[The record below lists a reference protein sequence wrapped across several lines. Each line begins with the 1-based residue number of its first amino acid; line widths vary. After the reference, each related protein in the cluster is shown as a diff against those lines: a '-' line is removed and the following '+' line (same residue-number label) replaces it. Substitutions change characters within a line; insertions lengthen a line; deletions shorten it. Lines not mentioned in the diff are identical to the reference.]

1 MKSFKLNAFEKF
13 VIRYKKLF
21 IALLFLAFFVWQIT
35 FSLIEEYVTVPAGT
49 FIHSLLLSLLFLYIY
64 FMPEFKNFRANK
76 AYKNLD
82 LGLVLDGAC
91 KLAEV
96 SSPKDVV
103 ISSTIRN
110 NKAAYLIEAG
120 RFSEAESELKLF
132 FHIFDTRKL
141 RPLMLFTVHINF
153 AILRI
158 YNGDENA
165 FREQLKIIEGYY
177 DKIKRKASMYISKD
191 TLNSLYLTA
200 EAHFNPYSE
209 DFEQRVLDDIKFFGD
224 KEKKKIDPCDYFFG
238 YSLLFTYFARFEN
251 TEKAVYYANEI
262 VKIGNDSFYEYRKA
276 KEYIE
281 NANKCN

>member
-1 MKSFKLNAFEKF
+1 MKNFKLNAFEKF

-21 IALLFLAFFVWQIT
+21 IALLFIAFFVWQIT

-82 LGLVLDGAC
+82 LGLALDGAC

-103 ISSTIRN
+103 ISPTIRN

-132 FHIFDTRKL
+132 SIFL
-141 RPLMLFTVHINF
+141 IQ
-153 AILRI
+153 
-158 YNGDENA
+158 E
-165 FREQLKIIEGYY
+165 
-177 DKIKRKASMYISKD
+177 SS
-191 TLNSLYLTA
+191 
-200 EAHFNPYSE
+200 
-209 DFEQRVLDDIKFFGD
+209 
-224 KEKKKIDPCDYFFG
+224 
-238 YSLLFTYFARFEN
+238 AR
-251 TEKAVYYANEI
+251 
-262 VKIGNDSFYEYRKA
+262 
-276 KEYIE
+276 
-281 NANKCN
+281 